1 MATKTVEGNELR
13 DLIASRAYYDADF
26 RASLINDPKASLENV
41 TGTELP
47 EAATVT
53 VHEESADSVHLV
65 IPAAP
70 AEELSDDQLQA
81 VAGGFLDAQGAF
93 SSVFGDPMYCTQA
106 LIASK
111 IEVNL

>member
-1 MATKTVEGNELR
+1 M
-13 DLIASRAYYDADF
+13 
-26 RASLINDPKASLENV
+26 
-41 TGTELP
+41 
-47 EAATVT
+47 
-53 VHEESADSVHLV
+53 HEESDNAVHLV
-65 IPAAP
+65 IPQAP
-70 AEELSDDQLQA
+70 GEELNDEQLEA